1 MAQRVRRKGV
11 DRRLQRG
18 RSHQL
23 RLVAVAPGMQ
33 DLQRNFT
40 ALLVYRIGNMA
51 MEGKMAGV
59 VQHRA
64 ARHGDAGRGGG
75 NSAGD
80 DQRHPVAG
88 ALGVKSRQPLR
99 AVRELLQA
107 SMHRAHQHAVFE
119 RCEPQVKR
127 GEKRRVAAHNFFQC
141 KIIVMWSDELLI

>member
-1 MAQRVRRKGV
+1 
-11 DRRLQRG
+11 
-18 RSHQL
+18 
-23 RLVAVAPGMQ
+23 MQ

-51 MEGKMAGV
+51 MVGEMAGV